1 MSTARLETFSDGVFA
16 IAATLLVLL
25 FDVPK
30 GGPLAHE
37 LLHQWPSYLA
47 YAVSFVTI
55 GIMWVNHHDVMAQIG
70 HADRTFLFLTVGLL
84 MCIAF
89 VPYPTAIVAEF
100 IRGGDREAAALFYG
114 IALTVTAV
122 FFNLLWRYAV
132 SDNRLIAHDADPKLV
147 LGITR
152 SFRPGVPLY
161 AGATLVALV
170 SPVASV
176 TLFAAISLFFVAANA
191 LLGRAPDEG

>member
-1 MSTARLETFSDGVFA
+1 MSTSRLETFADGVFA

-30 GGPLAHE
+30 GGHSLGHS

-55 GIMWVNHHDVMAQIG
+55 GIMWVNHHDVMTQIG
-70 HADRTFLFLTVGLL
+70 ETDRTFLFLTVGLL

-114 IALTVTAV
+114 ITLTTTAI
-122 FFNLLWRYAV
+122 FFNGLWRYAAWN
-132 SDNRLIAHDADPKLV
+132 NRLIAKDANPAVVK
-147 LGITR
+147 GITR

-161 AGATLVALV
+161 LGSTLAALA
-170 SPVASV
+170 SPVSSV
-176 TLFAAISLFFVAANA
+176 ALFAATALFYVVANS
-191 LLGRAPDEG
+191 LLGRRA

>member
-1 MSTARLETFSDGVFA
+1 MSTSRLETFADGVFA

-25 FDVPK
+25 FEVPK
-30 GGPLAHE
+30 DGHTLAHS

-47 YAVSFVTI
+47 YAVSFLTI
-55 GIMWVNHHDVMAQIG
+55 GIMWVNHHDVMTQIG
-70 HADRTFLFLTVGLL
+70 EADRTFLFLTIGLL

-100 IRGGDREAAALFYG
+100 IRGGDREAAALLYG
-114 IALTVTAV
+114 ISMTATAV
-122 FFNLLWRYAV
+122 FFNALWRYATWN
-132 SDNRLIAHDADPKLV
+132 NRLIAKDADPAV
-147 LGITR
+147 VAGITR

-161 AGATLVALV
+161 FGATLVAFV

-176 TLFAAISLFFVAANA
+176 VLFAAAALFYVAANS
-191 LLGRAPDEG
+191 LLGRGA

>member
-1 MSTARLETFSDGVFA
+1 MSTGRLETFSDGVFA

-25 FDVPK
+25 FDVPRD
-30 GGPLAHE
+30 GGSLSHA

-47 YAVSFVTI
+47 YGVSFLTI
-55 GIMWVNHHDVMAQIG
+55 GIMWVNHHDVMTQIG
-70 HADRTFLFLTVGLL
+70 HADRTLLFLTIGLL

-100 IRGGDREAAALFYG
+100 IRGSDRQAAALFYG
-114 IALTVTAV
+114 ITLTTTAI
-122 FFNLLWRYAV
+122 FFNALWQYAV
-132 SDNRLIAHDADPKLV
+132 RNNRLIAHDADPSV
-147 LGITR
+147 VTGITR

-161 AGATLVALV
+161 LGATLVALV

-176 TLFAAISLFFVAANA
+176 ALFAGISLFYVASNS
-191 LLGRAPDEG
+191 LLGRAVE

>member
-1 MSTARLETFSDGVFA
+1 MSTSRLEAFSDGVFA
-16 IAATLLVLL
+16 IAVTLLVLL

-30 GGPLAHE
+30 DGGSLSHA

-47 YAVSFVTI
+47 YAVSFLTI
-55 GIMWVNHHDVMAQIG
+55 GIMWVNHHDVMHQIG
-70 HADRTFLFLTVGLL
+70 HADRTFLFLTILLL
-84 MCIAF
+84 MCVAF

-114 IALTVTAV
+114 ITLTMTAV
-122 FFNLLWRYAV
+122 FFNALWRYAV
-132 SDNRLIAHDADPKLV
+132 WNNRLIAPNADPSV
-147 LGITR
+147 VTGITR

-161 AGATLVALV
+161 LGSTLVALV

-176 TLFAAISLFFVAANA
+176 ALFAATALFYVVANS
-191 LLGRAPDEG
+191 LLGRRA

>member
-1 MSTARLETFSDGVFA
+1 MSTSRLETFSDGVFA

-30 GGPLAHE
+30 DGGSLSHA

-47 YAVSFVTI
+47 YGVSFVTI

-100 IRGGDREAAALFYG
+100 IRGGDRQAAALFYG
-114 IALTVTAV
+114 ITLTTTAI
-122 FFNLLWRYAV
+122 FFNALWRYAV
-132 SDNRLIAHDADPKLV
+132 WDNRLIARNADPKIV
-147 LGITR
+147 TGITR

-161 AGATLVALV
+161 GGATLVALV

-176 TLFAAISLFFVAANA
+176 ALFAGISLFYVASNS
-191 LLGRAPDEG
+191 LLGRSTG

>member
-1 MSTARLETFSDGVFA
+1 MSTSRLETFADGVFA
-16 IAATLLVLL
+16 IAVTLLVLL

-30 GGPLAHE
+30 DGGTLSHA

-47 YAVSFVTI
+47 YAVSFLTI
-55 GIMWVNHHDVMAQIG
+55 GIMWVNHHDVMTQIG
-70 HADRTFLFLTVGLL
+70 QADRTFLFLTIGLL

-114 IALTVTAV
+114 ITLTVTAI
-122 FFNLLWRYAV
+122 FFNALWRYAV
-132 SDNRLIAHDADPKLV
+132 WDNRLIAKDADPAV
-147 LGITR
+147 VTGITR

-161 AGATLVALV
+161 LGSTLVAFV

-176 TLFAAISLFFVAANA
+176 ALFAATALFYVAANS
-191 LLGRAPDEG
+191 LLGRRA

>member
-1 MSTARLETFSDGVFA
+1 VSTSRLETFADGVFA
-16 IAATLLVLL
+16 IAVTLLVLL

-30 GGPLAHE
+30 NGGTLSHA

-55 GIMWVNHHDVMAQIG
+55 GIMWVNHHDVMTQIG
-70 HADRTFLFLTVGLL
+70 HADRTFLFLTIGLL
-84 MCIAF
+84 MCVAF

-114 IALTVTAV
+114 IAMTTTAV
-122 FFNLLWRYAV
+122 FFNLLWRYAAWN
-132 SDNRLIAHDADPKLV
+132 NRLIAEDADPAV
-147 LGITR
+147 VTGITR

-161 AGATLVALV
+161 LGSTLVAVV

-176 TLFAAISLFFVAANA
+176 ALFAATALFYVAANS
-191 LLGRAPDEG
+191 LLGRRA